1 MQVTNHS
8 YQPSQSSEDIL
19 SDWMGSK
26 IHQTAENCQTHIKQ
40 YRFDLASAE
49 IYELV
54 WSNFCDWY
62 IEFSKVAIQKSDDA
76 NQTNNLIG
84 SLITNFYS
92 ILELLH
98 PFMPFITEEL
108 SSKLA
113 DLAKV
118 EKLGFMVE
126 DGFAHAPASNEKT
139 EQQLDEIISIISAL
153 RVIRAENQ
161 NIKNETFNLIISN
174 DLSSE
179 MQSVISK
186 NESVIAGIAKLD
198 GIEFS
203 DKIPVES
210 IEKTMDGYKLIIPLE
225 GLIDPEEEMMRLQK
239 ELADVENDIKIISS
253 KLANEQFISKA
264 PTAVVEKEKAK
275 VSDAESKK
283 AMLEKSIAKL
293 QP

>member
-1 MQVTNHS
+1 MQVANYG
-8 YQPSQSSEDIL
+8 YQTREGSEDIL

-26 IHQTAENCQTHIKQ
+26 IHQIAQNCQTHIKQ

-49 IYELV
+49 IYELI

-62 IEFSKVAIQKSDDA
+62 IEFSKVAIQKSA
-76 NQTNNLIG
+76 ETSQKNTLIGNLID
-84 SLITNFYS
+84 NFYS

-113 DLAKV
+113 DLTKV
-118 EKLGFMVE
+118 EKSEFLVE
-126 DGFAHAPASNEKT
+126 SGFAHRRESKKKT
-139 EQQLDEIISIISAL
+139 EQQLDEIIKIISAL
-153 RVIRAENQ
+153 RVLRAENQ
-161 NIKNETFNLIISN
+161 NIKNETLNLIISN
-174 DLSSE
+174 DLNSE
-179 MQSVISK
+179 MRSVICESK
-186 NESVIAGIAKLD
+186 EVIAGIAKLD

-203 DKIPVES
+203 DKIPAES

-225 GLIDPEEEMMRLQK
+225 GLIDPKEEMIRLQK
-239 ELADVENDIKIISS
+239 ELTDVENDIQIISS

-264 PTAVVEKEKAK
+264 PAAVVEKEKVK

-293 QP
+293 RS